1 MDSYMPRG
9 IEAFTNVVLVTRD
22 GTKLEAH
29 ASHLLVS
36 CATLA
41 AAPELFENATK
52 SHPVELKEP
61 FSSYETRTVV
71 DFMSCIYAHGG
82 KVPDE
87 SRRLDVITL
96 AHALDASFLDVVRD
110 ALPSFVKTVNIHEI
124 NDIIEAASLCGW
136 DDVKN
141 KGISQLIWLLEKPLN
156 VVHPHKTLTLEPYY
170 HTASH
175 FEDGHPENATYSAET
190 MATRPF
196 EFSNELVST
205 HVHLDSMAVAQRI
218 VDVCSSGTVTNVLQ
232 AFSSA
237 KRLRA
242 LHDEALNEPLTHERL
257 KYHDFVGENVNDFI
271 PRCIDRNVPSRM
283 IYGEIGDTYADYFDM
298 HPTCSIEGDA
308 SRKELV
314 IMAVFEI
321 AALEIGTYRT
331 SMQFTVGPVHVSIRG
346 ELVENGI
353 ARFSFAGRCESNRIE
368 VSYTL
373 VVPGG
378 NVGARDQAW
387 GEYHKIPVVMPSQT
401 YPQVAMTVASCTGKC
416 IVAPGSQSEAVD
428 VNVCVDVSSSG
439 PNVPVV
445 CTIHE
450 MCEL

>member
-1 MDSYMPRG
+1 MPRG
-9 IEAFTNVVLVTRD
+9 IEAFANVVLVTRD

-29 ASHLLVS
+29 ASHLIVS
-36 CATLA
+36 CTTLA
-41 AAPELFENATK
+41 ALPELFENATK

-71 DFMSCIYAHGG
+71 DFLACIYARSGSG
-82 KVPDE
+82 KVPDD
-87 SRRLDVITL
+87 SRRLDVISL
-96 AHALDASFLDVVRD
+96 AHALDASFLDGVRD
-110 ALPSFVKTVNIHEI
+110 ALPSFVETVNIQDI

-141 KGISQLIWLLEKPLN
+141 AGISQLIWLLEKPLD
-156 VVHPHKTLTLEPYY
+156 VVHPHRTLALEPYY
-170 HTASH
+170 RTASH
-175 FEDGHPENATYSAET
+175 FEDGHPENATYSTET

-218 VDVCSSGTVTNVLQ
+218 VDVCSPRTVTNVLQ
-232 AFSSA
+232 AFVSA
-237 KRLRA
+237 KRLHA
-242 LHDEALNEPLTHERL
+242 LHDMGLHRAPLTHERL
-257 KYHDFVGENVNDFI
+257 KYHDFVTDNVNDFI
-271 PRCIDRNVPSRM
+271 PCIDRNVPSRM

-308 SRKELV
+308 STKEMV

-331 SMQFTVGPVHVSIRG
+331 SMQFTVGPVRVSIRG

-353 ARFSFAGRCESNRIE
+353 ASFSFAGQCESNRVE

-378 NVGARDQAW
+378 NL
-387 GEYHKIPVVMPSQT
+387 EYRHDRPA
-401 YPQVAMTVASCTGKC
+401 VATTAACTGKC
-416 IVAPGSQSEAVD
+416 IVAPGGQGEAAD
-428 VNVCVDVSSSG
+428 VNVRVDVSSGG
-439 PNVPVV
+439 PNVPVI
-445 CTIHE
+445 CTIHTCRE
-450 MCEL
+450 FVK